1 MPKLLMRGSLIAAGL
16 VLSSIGAVALL
27 LHRPCRST
35 SHEAPAAGVDL
46 QYRARGRSQ
55 HDA

>member
-27 LHRPCRST
+27 PHL
-35 SHEAPAAGVDL
+35 
-46 QYRARGRSQ
+46 
-55 HDA
+55 